1 MELEQIKKS
10 ASLAIV
16 GFSLADLQAL
26 VRAVEIAARKN
37 AFDNESL
44 LNISPSV
51 IRARQFIEADTET
64 V

>member
-1 MELEQIKKS
+1 MELRQIKKS

-16 GFSLADLQAL
+16 CFSLADLQAL
-26 VRAVEIAARKN
+26 VRAVEIAAEKN
-37 AFDNESL
+37 AFDNASL

>member
-37 AFDNESL
+37 AFDNQSL
-44 LNISPSV
+44 LNVSPSV

>member
-1 MELEQIKKS
+1 
-10 ASLAIV
+10 V

>member
-26 VRAVEIAARKN
+26 VCAVEIAARKN
-37 AFDNESL
+37 AFDNSSL
-44 LNISPSV
+44 LNVSPSV
-51 IRARQFIEADTET
+51 IRARQLIEASTEKF
-64 V
+64 